1 VKHLKHTLAIVLS
14 VAVAGLLPWSHAHA
28 QDANLLVKHWTR
40 STGSDGIT
48 RTVEYSERV
57 YRRSSQLWIE
67 RVLPADVHSVAD
79 HVSAGSDHR
88 HIDASTAARW
98 ISRDADGTLH
108 VRLVPPHDGVV
119 VEVSKTD
126 YANIGFDGSWDAA
139 WHLMDPAA
147 LKRLVRHAPNGD
159 LVRYD
164 GKSAEQAIKV
174 VWSQRGGHPMSVLS
188 TAGLTQRRT
197 TVQAVAA
204 PHGAPW
210 ERLGNLTR
218 KDYSDYLD

>member
-1 VKHLKHTLAIVLS
+1 MRLKRTLAILLS
-14 VAVAGLLPWSHAHA
+14 VAAGALLPWSHAQA

-40 STGSDGIT
+40 TTGSDGIT
-48 RTVEYSERV
+48 RTTEYSERV
-57 YRRSSQLWIE
+57 YRRASQLWVE
-67 RVLPADVHSVAD
+67 RVLPAGAHSVAD
-79 HVSAGSDHR
+79 HAKAGADHR

-98 ISRDADGTLH
+98 ISREADGTLR

-119 VEVSKTD
+119 VEVTKTD

-147 LKRLVRHAPNGD
+147 LKRLERHASNGD

-164 GKSAEQAIKV
+164 AKSAEQAIEV
-174 VWSQRGGHPMSVLS
+174 VWSQRAGHPISVLS
-188 TAGLTQRRT
+188 TAGSTQRKT
-197 TVQAVAA
+197 TVQAIAQPKV
-204 PHGAPW
+204 APW
-210 ERLGNLTR
+210 DQLGKLNR

>member
-1 VKHLKHTLAIVLS
+1 MSLKRMLAILLS
-14 VAVAGLLPWSHAHA
+14 VAAGALLPLAQAQA

-40 STGSDGIT
+40 TTGSDGIT
-48 RTVEYSERV
+48 RTTEYAERV
-57 YRRSSQLWIE
+57 YRRASQLWIE
-67 RVLPADVHSVAD
+67 RVLPAGAHSVAD
-79 HVSAGSDHR
+79 HAKAGADHR

-98 ISRDADGTLH
+98 ISRAADGSLNVH
-108 VRLVPPHDGVV
+108 LVPPHDSVV
-119 VEVSKTD
+119 VAVAKTD

-147 LKRLVRHAPNGD
+147 LKRLERHAPNGD

-164 GKSAEQAIKV
+164 AKSAEQAIEV

-188 TAGLTQRRT
+188 TAGLTQRKT
-197 TVQAVAA
+197 TVQSIA
-204 PHGAPW
+204 PPRVAPW
-210 ERLGNLTR
+210 DQLGKLNR